1 MINDIYNITRF
12 ILNKESRG
20 YITPLQFNTFAKQ
33 AQQEIVDGYFY
44 DYNKASVSRA
54 YRANDKQILRK
65 TRENMDVFI
74 SPPALLTYDSVNAVF
89 NQPSDLYTTIN
100 LTYSGRE
107 IELVDRD
114 KLNYHLQ
121 DDLSGNSVF
130 YPTYIKYGTKYKVFP
145 STIISGV
152 SLTYFR
158 TPKDPNWTYTIVND
172 NPIFNSSL
180 PGYQDLEIGLDD
192 KFEIIIKILKYAGL
206 NIREADV
213 VQAAIAYEAQDN
225 QQQRPIQQQ

>member
-20 YITPLQFNTFAKQ
+20 YITPLQFNSFAKQ

-44 DYNKASVSRA
+44 DYNKASVSRVG
-54 YRANDKQILRK
+54 RVNDKQILRK

-74 SPPALLTYDSVNAVF
+74 SQPTTLTYDSVNGVF
-89 NQPSDLYTTIN
+89 NQPTDMYTTIN
-100 LTYSGRE
+100 LTYNDRE
-107 IELVDRD
+107 VELLDRD
-114 KLNYHLQ
+114 KLSYHLQ

-130 YPTYIKYGTKYKVFP
+130 YPTYIKYGPTYKVFP
-145 STIISGV
+145 STIVSGV
-152 SLTYFR
+152 KLTYFR

-180 PGYQDLEIGLDD
+180 PGYQDLEIGFDD

-213 VQAAIAYEAQDN
+213 VQAAIAYETQDN
-225 QQQRPIQQQ
+225 QQQQQ